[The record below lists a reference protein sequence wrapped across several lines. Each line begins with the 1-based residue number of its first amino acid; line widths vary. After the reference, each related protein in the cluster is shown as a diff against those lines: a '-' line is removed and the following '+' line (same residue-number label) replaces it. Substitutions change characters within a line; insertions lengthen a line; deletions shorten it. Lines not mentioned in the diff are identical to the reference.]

1 MERYF
6 LISAVLVALSGAA
19 SDVRTKRIPNWLTYS
34 ALMAALLIRFT
45 LAGWTGLESG
55 VFGMAAAGGIF
66 FVLFVL
72 KAMGGGDLKLM
83 AAVAA
88 WAGSEQVV
96 TILLASALAGG
107 VLAVVYAVAGR
118 RVRQTVLNTM
128 ELVGHHLNSGLQ
140 PHPSLNVRDADSM
153 RVPYG
158 LAIAIGTIFCAGNA
172 LWWR

>member
-1 MERYF
+1 VERYF
-6 LISAVLVALSGAA
+6 LICAVLVALAGAA
-19 SDVRTKRIPNWLTYS
+19 SDVRAKRIPNWFTYS
-34 ALMAALLIRFT
+34 TLMSALLIRFT
-45 LAGWTGLESG
+45 FAGWMGLERG
-55 VFGMAAAGGIF
+55 ALGMLAAGGIF
-66 FVLFVL
+66 FILFLL
-72 KAMGGGDLKLM
+72 KAMGGGDVKLI

-88 WAGSEQVV
+88 WAGNEQVV
-96 TILLASALAGG
+96 TILLASAMAGG

-158 LAIAIGTIFCAGNA
+158 LAIAMGTIFCAGNA